1 MPAPSARITDS
12 IITGHACSATSTII
26 SSLQAKVIVSF
37 SIAAVTGSPIAPH
50 TILSGSSCVPHPGVT
65 TLAGSAKVF
74 FGGIPANRVG
84 DGADLAGVIISGA
97 PNVIIGP

>member
-1 MPAPSARITDS
+1 MPAPSARIGDS
-12 IITGHACSATSTII
+12 IITGHACTVQSTII

-50 TILSGSSCVPHPGVT
+50 TILAGDKCIPHPAT
-65 TLAGSAKVF
+65 TLAGSPKVF
-74 FGGIPANRVG
+74 FGGIPANRIG
-84 DGADLAGVIISGA
+84 DGADMGVIISGA

>member
-1 MPAPSARITDS
+1 MPAPSARIGDT
-12 IITGHACSATSTII
+12 ILTGHACDVTSTII
-26 SSLQAKVIVSF
+26 TSLQAKVIVAS

-50 TILSGSSCVPHPGVT
+50 TILSGSSCVPHVAT
-65 TLAGSAKVF
+65 TLAGSPKVF

-84 DGADLAGVIISGA
+84 DGADQGAIISGA

>member
-50 TILSGSSCVPHPGVT
+50 TILAGDKCIPHPAT
-65 TLAGSAKVF
+65 TLAGSPKVF

-84 DGADLAGVIISGA
+84 DGADMGAIISGA

>member
-1 MPAPSARITDS
+1 MPAPSARIGDT
-12 IITGHACSATSTII
+12 IITGHACTVTSTII

-50 TILSGSSCVPHPGVT
+50 TILAGDKCIPHPAT
-65 TLAGSAKVF
+65 TLAGSPKVF

>member
-1 MPAPSARITDS
+1 MPAPSARIGDT
-12 IITGHACSATSTII
+12 ILTGHACDVTSTII
-26 SSLQAKVIVSF
+26 TSLQAKVIVAS

-50 TILSGSSCVPHPGVT
+50 TILSGSSCVPHVAT
-65 TLAGSAKVF
+65 TLAGSPKVF

-84 DGADLAGVIISGA
+84 DGADMGAIISGA

>member
-12 IITGHACSATSTII
+12 IITGHACTVQSTIV
-26 SSLQAKVIVSF
+26 SSLQAKVIVAGLP
-37 SIAAVTGSPIAPH
+37 AAVTGSPIAPH
-50 TILSGSSCVPHPGVT
+50 TFLSGSSCVPHAVT
-65 TLAGSAKVF
+65 TLAGSPKVF

>member
-50 TILSGSSCVPHPGVT
+50 TILAGDKCIPHPAF
-65 TLAGSAKVF
+65 TLAGSPKVF

-84 DGADLAGVIISGA
+84 DGADMGVIISGA

>member
-1 MPAPSARITDS
+1 MPAPSARVGDS
-12 IITGHACSATSTII
+12 IITGHACTVQSTII

-50 TILSGSSCVPHPGVT
+50 TILAGDKCIPHSAK

-84 DGADLAGVIISGA
+84 DGADQGVIISGA

>member
-1 MPAPSARITDS
+1 MPAPSARIGDT

-50 TILSGSSCVPHPGVT
+50 TILAGDKCIPHPAT
-65 TLAGSAKVF
+65 TLAGSPKVF
-74 FGGIPANRVG
+74 FGGIPANRIG
-84 DGADLAGVIISGA
+84 DGADMGAIISGA

>member
-12 IITGHACSATSTII
+12 IITGHACDVQSTII
-26 SSLQAKVIVSF
+26 SSLQAKVSVSF

-50 TILSGSSCVPHPGVT
+50 TFLSGSSCVPHAVT
-65 TLAGSAKVF
+65 TLAGSPKVF

-84 DGADLAGVIISGA
+84 DGADQGVIISGA

>member
-1 MPAPSARITDS
+1 MPAPSARIGDT
-12 IITGHACSATSTII
+12 ILTGHACDVTSTII
-26 SSLQAKVIVSF
+26 TSLQAKVIVAS

-74 FGGIPANRVG
+74 FGGIPANRIG
-84 DGADLAGVIISGA
+84 DGADMGTILSGA